1 MKSHPWQQAAT
12 VLLVAV
18 IALQTA
24 LHGWPTTL
32 AGNAFT
38 GTLLASGLTL
48 LLWHRHQRAVAII
61 GATLWLAAA
70 MLQEYG
76 FFPDSALI
84 IMPLLAAVAALAW
97 SGRAAWGVA
106 LVLAA
111 YLMTLWLVLHTSPVA
126 LLTLNVPGFVAGTV
140 LRLRREA
147 ADELARRAQELA
159 EEQQLF
165 ADLTLR
171 HERARIAAE
180 LHDIVGHAI
189 SVMIIQAAAG
199 QRLADRDPVRT
210 RQVFDAIAGSA
221 RQGRMD
227 LQRLVDLLG
236 GTDLGDTDF
245 ALVEDLVAHAAVSGL
260 DVTCRYDGDHEGAAP
275 QAVHLAFRV
284 VQESVT
290 NALRYAQGA
299 AVRVLITGERGGL
312 TVRVENGPSTRER
325 LSLGGS
331 GSGLAG
337 LRDRIRQRGGRL
349 QAGPTASGGWLVE
362 ATLPPQRSSDEL
374 DH

>member
-1 MKSHPWQQAAT
+1 MKSHPSQQAAT
-12 VLLVAV
+12 VLVVAV
-18 IALQTA
+18 VALPTA

-38 GTLLASGLTL
+38 GILLASGLTL
-48 LLWHRHQRAVAII
+48 LSWRRHPRAVAGV
-61 GATLWLAAA
+61 GATLWLAAV

-76 FFPDSALI
+76 FFPDSAI
-84 IMPLLAAVAALAW
+84 AIMPLLAVVAALAW
-97 SGRAAWGVA
+97 SGRAAWWVA

-111 YLMTLWLVLHTSPVA
+111 YLLTLWLMLQTSPVA
-126 LLTLNVPGFVAGTV
+126 LLMFSVPGFVAGTV
-140 LRLRREA
+140 LRLRRET

-199 QRLADRDPVRT
+199 QRLADHDPVRT
-210 RQVFDAIAGSA
+210 RQVFDAIAVSA

-245 ALVEDLVAHAAVSGL
+245 ALIEEVVARAAGAGL
-260 DVTCRYDGDHEGAAP
+260 DLTCRYEGDHGPVAP
-275 QAVHLAFRV
+275 PTAHLALRV
-284 VQESVT
+284 VQESLT
-290 NALRYAQGA
+290 NALRYAPGA
-299 AVRVLITGERGGL
+299 AVRILIARECGGL
-312 TVRVENGPSTRER
+312 TVRVENDQSTQER

-337 LRDRIRQRGGRL
+337 LRDRIRQHGGRVH
-349 QAGPTASGGWLVE
+349 AGPMASGGWSVE
-362 ATLPPQRSSDEL
+362 AMLPSADE
-374 DH
+374 